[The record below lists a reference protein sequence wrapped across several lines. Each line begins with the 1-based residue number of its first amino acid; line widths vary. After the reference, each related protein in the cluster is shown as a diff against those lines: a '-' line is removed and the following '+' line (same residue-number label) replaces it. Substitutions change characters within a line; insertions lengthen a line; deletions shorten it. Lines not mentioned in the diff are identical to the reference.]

1 MGDPA
6 LISGMGDLISPEF
19 TGGSLNLEELEKQ
32 FLGAQARVTNPEE
45 KLRADLTATAREL
58 GLDFADLTPR
68 EGTPIGTRTNT
79 PNYVSPRETLRDT
92 FARTPTPRP
101 ESTPRGETSNG
112 ASPRESYS
120 GDNFGFQ
127 YSSPR
132 PFSVVTEEQEH
143 RQHINSVMSDM
154 RTPVVSFDAAK
165 EHDDKLLLLA
175 EIDELKNQLSAIG
188 ADISNVGAVGPHS
201 SMDDIKTV
209 RNVLRLKDDRHKYS
223 QLANELI
230 MLGAHAVEE
239 LFNGERVWL
248 GRYRPDM
255 RGWHNHVQVKLRRM
269 QYDLSNFT
277 GSIVQDYNIGSSTR
291 LFMELIP
298 SAILY
303 SKQKSTSMSAA
314 AERPPGSG
322 MSRFDE

>member
-6 LISGMGDLISPEF
+6 LITGMGDLISPEF
-19 TGGSLNLEELEKQ
+19 SGGSLNLEELEQQ
-32 FLGAQARVTNPEE
+32 FLGSRAKTINPEE
-45 KLRADLTATAREL
+45 KLRADLAATAREL
-58 GLDFADLTPR
+58 GLDIADLTPR
-68 EGTPIGTRTNT
+68 DGTPIGTRANT
-79 PNYVSPRETLRDT
+79 PHDTSDYGFGNFKNPVSD
-92 FARTPTPRP
+92 RTPTPRP
-101 ESTPRGETSNG
+101 
-112 ASPRESYS
+112 AYSPPPE
-120 GDNFGFQ
+120 DNFNFE

-132 PFSVVTEEQEH
+132 PFAAVTEEQEY
-143 RQHINSVMSDM
+143 RQQIKSVMSDI
-154 RTPVVSFDAAK
+154 RSPVVTLDEAK
-165 EHDDKLLLLA
+165 AHDDKLLLLA
-175 EIDELKNQLSAIG
+175 EIDELKNQLSATG
-188 ADISNVGAVGPHS
+188 TDISNVGTVTARD

-209 RNVLRLKDDRHKYS
+209 RNVLRLKDDRNKYS

-239 LFNGERVWL
+239 LFNGERMWL

-277 GSIVQDYNIGSSTR
+277 GSIVQDFNIGSSTR

-303 SKQKSTSMSAA
+303 SKQKSTSIST
-314 AERPPGSG
+314 ERPIGSG
-322 MSRFDE
+322 MSRFDEE

>member
-6 LISGMGDLISPEF
+6 LITGMGDLISPEF
-19 TGGSLNLEELEKQ
+19 SGGSLNLEELEQQ
-32 FLGAQARVTNPEE
+32 FLGSRAKTINPEE
-45 KLRADLTATAREL
+45 KLRADLAATAREL

-68 EGTPIGTRTNT
+68 DGTPIGTRANT
-79 PNYVSPRETLRDT
+79 PRDNS
-92 FARTPTPRP
+92 FGDRNPISARSPTPRP
-101 ESTPRGETSNG
+101 AYTPPPE
-112 ASPRESYS
+112 E
-120 GDNFGFQ
+120 NFNFD

-132 PFSVVTEEQEH
+132 PFAAVTEEQEY
-143 RQHINSVMSDM
+143 RQQIKSVMSDI
-154 RTPVVSFDAAK
+154 RSPVVTLDEAK
-165 EHDDKLLLLA
+165 AHDDKLLLLA

-188 ADISNVGAVGPHS
+188 ADISKVDAVS
-201 SMDDIKTV
+201 ARDSMDDIKTV

-239 LFNGERVWL
+239 LFNGDRVWL

-277 GSIVQDYNIGSSTR
+277 GSVVQDFNIGSSTR

-303 SKQKSTSMSAA
+303 SKQKSTSITT
-314 AERPPGSG
+314 ERPIGSG
-322 MSRFDE
+322 MSRFDED

>member
-19 TGGSLNLEELEKQ
+19 TGGSLNLEDLEKQ
-32 FLGAQARVTNPEE
+32 FLGARARVTNPEE

-79 PNYVSPRETLRDT
+79 PRND
-92 FARTPTPRP
+92 ATPLQRASTPYGSPRP
-101 ESTPRGETSNG
+101 ESTPR
-112 ASPRESYS
+112 
-120 GDNFGFQ
+120 DDFGFQ

-175 EIDELKNQLSAIG
+175 EIDELKNQLSATG
-188 ADISNVGAVGPHS
+188 TDISNVGAVNPQS

-209 RNVLRLKDDRHKYS
+209 RNVLRLKDDRNKYS

-303 SKQKSTSMSAA
+303 SKQKSTSMTTT
-314 AERPPGSG
+314 ERPLGSG
-322 MSRFDE
+322 MARFE

>member
-19 TGGSLNLEELEKQ
+19 TGGSLNLDELEKQ
-32 FLGAQARVTNPEE
+32 FLGARARTTNPEE

-79 PNYVSPRETLRDT
+79 PRETFSRI
-92 FARTPTPRP
+92 PTPRP
-101 ESTPRGETSNG
+101 ESTPRDDT
-112 ASPRESYS
+112 PRD
-120 GDNFGFQ
+120 DNFGFQ

-132 PFSVVTEEQEH
+132 PFAAVTEEQEH

-154 RTPVVSFDAAK
+154 RAPVVSFDAAK

-188 ADISNVGAVGPHS
+188 ADISNVGAVGPQN

-277 GSIVQDYNIGSSTR
+277 GSIVQDYKIGSSTR

-303 SKQKSTSMSAA
+303 SKQKSTNMST
-314 AERPPGSG
+314 ERPAGSG